1 MLGAVFVLVLVP
13 RLVLLALVGLTLA
26 GPRSAHAQE
35 GAAAL
40 SSPEPDPFLGSLRV
54 QRAESDAGAATDSPS
69 EAAPEEPSEPSNYH
83 LGVDLSWQS
92 LRIRYIT
99 PVAIA
104 APDCACG
111 MADVPSNLL
120 RASLSIGWS
129 GLSLE
134 GSVAR
139 AIATDEPFY
148 VWTAGLR
155 LDTAFRGT
163 LSLGIRMSYVK
174 RTGSVTGSGGRF
186 GGALQ
191 IRIVR
196 QFVLYAEAGVDV
208 LDVPQNADT
217 VFSYAPFYGAGVR
230 AVVGR

>member
-1 MLGAVFVLVLVP
+1 MSSP
-13 RLVLLALVGLTLA
+13 IWRLLLLAALA
-26 GPRSAHAQE
+26 LALMAVAPVATAAQE
-35 GAAAL
+35 GALAL
-40 SSPEPDPFLGSLRV
+40 DSPLPDPFVGPLSNTEEGEELETSDLE
-54 QRAESDAGAATDSPS
+54 AEEVET
-69 EAAPEEPSEPSNYH
+69 EPSAYH

-92 LRIRYIT
+92 LRIRYLT
-99 PVAIA
+99 PIAIA
-104 APDCACG
+104 APDCACA
-111 MADVPSNLL
+111 MEDVPSNLL

-129 GLSLE
+129 GISLE
-134 GSVAR
+134 ASIAR

-155 LDTAFRGT
+155 LDTAYRGA

-174 RTGSVTGSGGRF
+174 RTGSVTGTGGRF

-208 LDVPQNADT
+208 LDVPQNDAA
-217 VFSYAPFYGAGVR
+217 VFSYAPFYGAGIR